1 MEIKG
6 NGKGY
11 LRGTVVDLMDTAG
24 NGRGWVPRKHYHKWP
39 KPRKTT
45 KTYKNSQNHPNYQTP
60 SKSDGHQIPKLPKTT
75 KT

>member
-11 LRGTVVDLMDTAG
+11 LRGTVVDLMETAG
-24 NGRGWVPRKHYHKWP
+24 NGRGWVPRKHYHKLP

-45 KTYKNSQNHPNYQTP
+45 ENYKRHPKP
-60 SKSDGHQIPKLPKTT
+60 PKLLKTI
-75 KT
+75 KI